1 MERQTLTVAEVA
13 AAMGIGKANAYALT
27 KQEGFPV
34 IHIGRRFVIPKEAFN
49 TWLNSQQKGNNY
61 E

>member
-1 MERQTLTVAEVA
+1 MDRQTLTVAEVA

-49 TWLNSQQKGNNY
+49 TWLNSQKGAHY